1 MGVNAP
7 NNSKPVVADEGFPP
21 GTPPGTTRLADQYNM
36 APTLDGNVTLG
47 NKKNVNSDI
56 WNGDMNWDDS
66 SLSVGVV
73 LALDT
78 TAPVDDD
85 DDPAG

>member
-1 MGVNAP
+1 VGVNAP

-21 GTPPGTTRLADQYNM
+21 PGTTILADQYNI

-66 SLSVGVV
+66 SLSVDVV
-73 LALDT
+73 LVLDT
-78 TAPVDDD
+78 TTPVDDD
-85 DDPAG
+85 DDDPV